1 MNRFILTLTGNVEVK
16 MIEEAGNGLL
26 SRRFF
31 LAGTSVALMA
41 ATAGAGERG
50 QTTLS
55 PGTALSPE
63 GLPDRN
69 EKDNLQRTNISSA
82 PGTSGTGV
90 SRTPLEHLDGIV
102 TPSRLHFE
110 RHHSGVPDIN
120 PDTHRLV
127 VYGLVDRPLMFDL
140 NRLMRYP
147 MVSRMQFLECAGNS
161 GALTAPTPVEGTC
174 GNLHGLISNSEWGG
188 VPISVLLDE
197 AGVKPTAQWAV
208 ADGADSAMMSR
219 SIPLSKLYDD
229 AIVALYQNGE
239 PIRPSNGYPFRLFLP
254 GWEGNMS
261 VKWLRSIKVTSM
273 PAMTKDETSKY
284 SDLRDDGY
292 ADLFTYPM
300 AVKSVI
306 TNPSPGLS
314 LYEKGVYQIS
324 GLAWSG
330 LGQIKKVEVSAD
342 GGKSWAEALL
352 DAHVLDKS
360 VTRFRIAWRWSG
372 GAASLISRAFDSQG
386 AIQPTRS
393 EAMSGRGP
401 GSFYHYNG
409 QQAWRG
415 TTDGSVRNVYV

>member
-1 MNRFILTLTGNVEVK
+1 MNRFILTLTENVEVK

-41 ATAGAGERG
+41 ATAGAGGRG

-90 SRTPLEHLDGIV
+90 SRTPLEHLDGLV

-140 NRLMRYP
+140 NRLTRYP

-174 GNLHGLISNSEWGG
+174 GSLHGLISNSEWGG

-219 SIPLSKLYDD
+219 SIPLS
-229 AIVALYQNGE
+229 
-239 PIRPSNGYPFRLFLP
+239 
-254 GWEGNMS
+254 
-261 VKWLRSIKVTSM
+261 
-273 PAMTKDETSKY
+273 
-284 SDLRDDGY
+284 
-292 ADLFTYPM
+292 
-300 AVKSVI
+300 
-306 TNPSPGLS
+306 
-314 LYEKGVYQIS
+314 
-324 GLAWSG
+324 
-330 LGQIKKVEVSAD
+330 
-342 GGKSWAEALL
+342 
-352 DAHVLDKS
+352 
-360 VTRFRIAWRWSG
+360 
-372 GAASLISRAFDSQG
+372 
-386 AIQPTRS
+386 
-393 EAMSGRGP
+393 
-401 GSFYHYNG
+401 
-409 QQAWRG
+409 
-415 TTDGSVRNVYV
+415 